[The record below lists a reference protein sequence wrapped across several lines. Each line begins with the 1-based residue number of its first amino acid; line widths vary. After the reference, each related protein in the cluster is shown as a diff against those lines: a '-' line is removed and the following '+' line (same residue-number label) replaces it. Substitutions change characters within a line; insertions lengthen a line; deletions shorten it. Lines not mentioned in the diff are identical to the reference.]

1 MTNGIEPFVSCQE
14 QHTRCHQMSARCERL
29 SRCFSLWCGRS
40 TFVCLLSLCPCC
52 CCLTGVSLI
61 TKTRKCI
68 LQQSSVNCQDQCVRM
83 RVSMQNASSPWLLF
97 EGGGF
102 ENAHACCIRQRFG
115 MSCSLHDGSRYL
127 SLSKQLPHGD
137 SHLNIQS
144 IKKTARACWHMRSG
158 SL

>member
-1 MTNGIEPFVSCQE
+1 
-14 QHTRCHQMSARCERL
+14 
-29 SRCFSLWCGRS
+29 
-40 TFVCLLSLCPCC
+40 
-52 CCLTGVSLI
+52 
-61 TKTRKCI
+61 
-68 LQQSSVNCQDQCVRM
+68 
-83 RVSMQNASSPWLLF
+83 MQNASSPWLLF

-158 SL
+158 SHHQGSILCAATSASARTGQVHRLRSSMRRQRHDTMGKARWTVTRARLPAMAATGQPGRTVRQRGTE